1 MFNRVIAKDLPGIIR
16 QAAQKR
22 QTKTNQDIFNR
33 GLTFGQPA
41 LTSTQRLNK
50 ANENEQPAKLV
61 KLKKLGWF
69 NASEA
74 NSKSI

>member
-1 MFNRVIAKDLPGIIR
+1 
-16 QAAQKR
+16 
-22 QTKTNQDIFNR
+22 
-33 GLTFGQPA
+33 LTFGQPA

-50 ANENEQPAKLV
+50 ANENEQPAQLV
-61 KLKKLGWF
+61 KLKKLDWF